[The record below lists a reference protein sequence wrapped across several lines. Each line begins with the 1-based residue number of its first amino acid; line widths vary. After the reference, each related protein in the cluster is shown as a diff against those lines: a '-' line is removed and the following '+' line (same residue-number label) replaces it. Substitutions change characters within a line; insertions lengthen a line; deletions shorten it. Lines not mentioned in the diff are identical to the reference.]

1 MPPPSPSGIQLTAP
15 ERRWAQAVFEALLP
29 SGVAPRLPIGA
40 REIDMVGRLERLL
53 SVSPL
58 HAAWGARMAFVLVQA
73 LPPFLTGEFATF
85 RGLTAR
91 LREEVLRRCSE
102 SPVYILREAMALVK
116 TVALM
121 AYFDDPR
128 TVQAIRRAV

>member
-1 MPPPSPSGIQLTAP
+1 MPSDPPAGMRLTAP
-15 ERRWAQAVFEALLP
+15 ERRWARAVFETLLP
-29 SGVAPRLPIGA
+29 ADADPRLPIGA
-40 REIDMVGRLERLL
+40 RDVDMVGRLERLL
-53 SVSPL
+53 SVSPM
-58 HAAWGARMAFVLVQA
+58 HAAWGARMAFALLQV
-73 LPPFLTGEFATF
+73 LPPFFIGEFSMF

-91 LREEVLRRCSE
+91 LREEVLRRCAE

-128 TVQAIRRAV
+128 TVQAIRRSV

>member
-1 MPPPSPSGIQLTAP
+1 MPFPSPAGMKLTAP
-15 ERRWAQAVFEALLP
+15 ERRWAQAVFETLLP
-29 SGVAPRLPIGA
+29 SGADPRLPIGA
-40 REIDMVGRLERLL
+40 RDVDMVGRLERLL

-58 HAAWGARMAFVLVQA
+58 HAAWGARMAFVLIQA
-73 LPPFLTGEFATF
+73 LPPFLAGEMATF
-85 RGLTAR
+85 RGLTER
-91 LREEVLRRCSE
+91 LRERVLQRCAE

-128 TVQAIRRAV
+128 TVQAIRRSV

>member
-1 MPPPSPSGIQLTAP
+1 MPSDPPDGMRLTAP
-15 ERRWAQAVFEALLP
+15 ERRWAQAVFETLLP
-29 SGVAPRLPIGA
+29 SDADPRLPIGA
-40 REIDMVGRLERLL
+40 RHVDMVGRLERLL
-53 SVSPL
+53 SVSPI
-58 HAAWGARMAFVLVQA
+58 HAAWGARMAFVMLQA
-73 LPPFLTGEFATF
+73 LPPFFTGELRTF

-91 LREEVLRRCSE
+91 LREEVLRRCAE

-128 TVQAIRRAV
+128 TVQAIRRSV

>member
-1 MPPPSPSGIQLTAP
+1 MPSDPPAWMRLSAP
-15 ERRWAQAVFEALLP
+15 ERRWAQAVFETLLP
-29 SGVAPRLPIGA
+29 TGADPRLPIGA
-40 REIDMVGRLERLL
+40 RDVDMVGRLERLL
-53 SVSPL
+53 SVSPP
-58 HAAWGARMAFVLVQA
+58 HAAWGARMAFMLLQA
-73 LPPFLTGEFATF
+73 LPPFLTGELRTF

-91 LREEVLRRCSE
+91 VREDVLRRCAE

-128 TVQAIRRAV
+128 TVQAIRRSV